1 MRSQITMKRS
11 LYCLPLAL
19 VLAAGAPSLCLA
31 QDVAKDMLDECR
43 KLAIEEE
50 VAPEDMDDYIAECLA
65 VIQSDVPEDAGD
77 LEKMDAA
84 GLGEE
89 GEGAPEPTDAP
100 TPGGGARGQAESAP
114 PAKQ

>member
-1 MRSQITMKRS
+1 MKRS

-50 VAPEDMDDYIAECLA
+50 VAPEDMDDYIA
-65 VIQSDVPEDAGD
+65 
-77 LEKMDAA
+77 
-84 GLGEE
+84 
-89 GEGAPEPTDAP
+89 
-100 TPGGGARGQAESAP
+100 
-114 PAKQ
+114 